1 MQAHTREHF
10 GNRLLSSYVLA
21 IFEARHG
28 RFDAVFALM
37 ERAVRERDRRAM
49 QTPIDPS
56 FEDLHADPRWA
67 ALLAGKPFNLRR

>member
-1 MQAHTREHF
+1 
-10 GNRLLSSYVLA
+10 
-21 IFEARHG
+21 
-28 RFDAVFALM
+28 M